1 MTALWVRETYSAAV
15 DLSRVLCGGIPS
27 PSSPVVETE
36 RGVCLLYRTEHL
48 VEQGATEVYNATY
61 RALQGQARVSHLGVP
76 QCRRACRGGQ
86 RLCRYWLWVS
96 SRICRRHH
104 RRSSHNRGVPSAL
117 SFRSSGL
124 GLLACSPSRRLERSC
139 HTASDLG
146 ANSRIALWLKSAFF
160 DAVRQLGLQVPFL

>member
-1 MTALWVRETYSAAV
+1 
-15 DLSRVLCGGIPS
+15 
-27 PSSPVVETE
+27 
-36 RGVCLLYRTEHL
+36 
-48 VEQGATEVYNATY
+48 
-61 RALQGQARVSHLGVP
+61 
-76 QCRRACRGGQ
+76 
-86 RLCRYWLWVS
+86 
-96 SRICRRHH
+96 
-104 RRSSHNRGVPSAL
+104 VPSAL